1 MSINRGNR
9 FMAFLALLGILAGV
23 CAVVVVGD
31 AVKAW
36 APRQQAKAQI
46 ELAQAEAQALRGRET
61 WEATRETAWQV
72 IRFLLWVVA
81 ILSTAAAFA
90 LGVYAL
96 SVAIRKARAAVQLA
110 PWQELPQRPIQFPGL
125 AYDPRHGAVDAL
137 GAAHAG
143 DLDRLRALNDGDAQ
157 RINAAGLALTGAT
170 IPITHR
176 QLTGEKVIDL

>member
-1 MSINRGNR
+1 MSTNRGSR

-61 WEATRETAWQV
+61 WDATKETAWGV

-110 PWQELPQRPIQFPGL
+110 PWQELPQRPIQLPGL